1 MDIQMPQSTSQIT
14 LRMTLIAPP
23 PRGFL
28 VSSPL
33 APGYQGGPAGPAGDR
48 RGGVGGP
55 ARPSRPGLPIVA
67 LARHRVQ
74 IVPLP
79 MLTAVNRSD
88 PADVID
94 VSRLAEPPRHKEPE

>member
-14 LRMTLIAPP
+14 LRMILIASP
-23 PRGFL
+23 PRGFPA
-28 VSSPL
+28 SSRWPQVIKG
-33 APGYQGGPAGPAGDR
+33 ARQARPASAA
-48 RGGVGGP
+48 VGWV
-55 ARPSRPGLPIVA
+55 ARVRPSRPGLPIVA

-94 VSRLAEPPRHKEPE
+94 VSRLAEPPRHKEP